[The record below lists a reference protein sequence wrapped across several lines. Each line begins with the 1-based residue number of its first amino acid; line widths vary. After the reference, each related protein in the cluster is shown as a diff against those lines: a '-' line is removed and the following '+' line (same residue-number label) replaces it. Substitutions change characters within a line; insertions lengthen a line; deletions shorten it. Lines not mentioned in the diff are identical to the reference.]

1 MTLSQ
6 VCLYLIVAGSILCAQ
21 EPPPSAPPAVEGFVT
36 SDVTAI
42 VPGATIHLDS
52 RTLSYH
58 RETTTD
64 ASGHYVMEDLRP
76 GAYSLYAE
84 VPAFGCITYPHIPL
98 MPGQRLR
105 QDFVFV
111 RAKRTLTTGDPSE
124 RTRKR
129 R

>member
-1 MTLSQ
+1 MRLSQ
-6 VCLYLIVAGSILCAQ
+6 VCLCLIVAGSAVCAQ
-21 EPPPSAPPAVEGFVT
+21 EPPQSVPAAVEGFVT
-36 SDVTAI
+36 SDVTAV

-64 ASGHYVMEDLRP
+64 ASGYYVMEELRP

-84 VPAFGCITYPHIPL
+84 IRAYGCIIYPHIAL
-98 MPGQRLR
+98 MPRQSLR

-111 RAKRTLTTGDPSE
+111 RAKRTLTACEPSE
-124 RTRKR
+124 ESRKR
-129 R
+129 K